1 MDHSARE
8 TDQLEA
14 CRPGKAED
22 QKKRQTPACD
32 LPPMNKLDVPQPVR
46 ARTRSS
52 SIVKVEE
59 VKDRSAE
66 DDLDRNAYLNIN
78 ADWVNAKGAWLIHVV
93 LIISGKVII
102 DTIPGM
108 TQEISWTLVNL
119 LYLTL
124 SYLMFH
130 GVTGIPFGSDSHSG
144 AYDELTLWEQI
155 DNGAQYTPAKKW
167 LFCLPIGLFLA
178 STHYT
183 NYNPWLF
190 AINLTVLLFVLLPKL
205 PQFHRQR
212 VRFMSD
218 IATPTSAS
226 FPPSGSSTPI
236 RGPSRGPPI
245 IVETHLD

>member
-1 MDHSARE
+1 MSRSTTAKLPALNLSA
-8 TDQLEA
+8 
-14 CRPGKAED
+14 
-22 QKKRQTPACD
+22 
-32 LPPMNKLDVPQPVR
+32 PQPIR
-46 ARTRSS
+46 ARARSS

-59 VKDRSAE
+59 VRDRGAE
-66 DDLDRNAYLNIN
+66 DALDRNAYLNIN
-78 ADWVNAKGAWLIHVV
+78 ANWVNAKGAWLIHVV
-93 LIISGKVII
+93 LIISGKIII

-130 GVTGIPFGSDSHSG
+130 GVTGIPFGSDLHGG
-144 AYDELTLWEQI
+144 AYDDLTLWEQI
-155 DNGAQYTPAKKW
+155 DDGAQYTPSKKW

-190 AINLTVLLFVLLPKL
+190 AINLTVLIFVLIPKL

-212 VRFMSD
+212 VRFMSEGTGSGF
-218 IATPTSAS
+218 ATPVSAS
-226 FPPSGSSTPI
+226 FPPSGASTPVLDY
-236 RGPSRGPPI
+236 PSRIPTI
-245 IVETHLD
+245 LTEAHFQ